1 MIILHGNYTLRQ
13 QKTSSGNVF
22 NGDHGSPFGTIIAVK
37 SGCKNANDCNCR
49 HFCHLLSG
57 DSHNDV
63 ILATNGRSVFLGPL
77 LSNTQSPGRIVS
89 PSLCLIA
96 G

>member
-1 MIILHGNYTLRQ
+1 MKVRKKTFQKKNSSNNTFMKRQ
-13 QKTSSGNVF
+13 N
-22 NGDHGSPFGTIIAVK
+22 
-37 SGCKNANDCNCR
+37 
-49 HFCHLLSG
+49 LLSG

-77 LSNTQSPGRIVS
+77 LSNTQSPGRMIS

>member
-1 MIILHGNYTLRQ
+1 MKRQ
-13 QKTSSGNVF
+13 N
-22 NGDHGSPFGTIIAVK
+22 
-37 SGCKNANDCNCR
+37 
-49 HFCHLLSG
+49 LLSG

-77 LSNTQSPGRIVS
+77 LSNTQSPGRMIS